1 MTDKR
6 LMLALK
12 KYFAECEEEMLQ
24 FEMKAKTKST
34 KRHLSY
40 AADVYATLVQSISKE
55 GQSLV
60 VG

>member
-1 MTDKR
+1 MYDKH

-34 KRHLSY
+34 KRHFSY
-40 AADVYATLVQSISKE
+40 AADVYANLVKGISPK
-55 GQSLV
+55 GKSLV
-60 VG
+60 T